1 MSIQVFKDSRLPFV
15 ELRYLKVI
23 PECTKMHLHDEVTIT
38 AVEVGELN
46 IIFNDENYHLTPN
59 EIMIIN
65 QNISHCATLNDT
77 DSKGCFVLY
86 LDTAYLKE
94 LALEFKAPYAVQT
107 QSGFITLCK
116 TLLSQQHSMIEKQEE
131 TLLFC
136 MESFAQC
143 DTTSSEERMDETVFQ
158 IKAYLDEH
166 YLEDIDLPSIA
177 QQFDITEIH
186 CIRLFK
192 NRFGIPV
199 HSYVLNKRVHHAKA
213 LLNQNIPI
221 VEVALQSGFFD
232 QSHLNRSFKRIFQ
245 MTPKQFQKNLLS

>member
-1 MSIQVFKDSRLPFV
+1 MNIQVFKDNRLPYI

-46 IIFNDENYHLTPN
+46 IIFSDENYLLTPN

-65 QNISHCATLNDT
+65 QNISHCATLNDVS
-77 DSKGCFVLY
+77 SKGCFVLY
-86 LDTAYLKE
+86 LETAYLKE
-94 LALEFKAPYAVQT
+94 LGLEFKEPFTVQK
-107 QSGFITLCK
+107 QSSFITLCK

-136 MESFAQC
+136 MESFEVSDATKSQ
-143 DTTSSEERMDETVFQ
+143 DDISETVLN

-166 YLEDIDLPSIA
+166 YLEDIDLSSVA
-177 QQFDITEIH
+177 KQFDITEIH

-199 HSYVLNKRVHHAKA
+199 HSYILNKRVHHAKA
-213 LLNQNIPI
+213 LLTQNMPI